1 MSEQYDYTKDGAPEW
16 EDDKFQ
22 DFYTA
27 LRSKVQKQLK
37 KHKNFW
43 FGKYLLYVPDF
54 FYLIYKLYK
63 DPEVKSI
70 EKKKLLGV
78 LIYFIS
84 PINLIPAIIPG
95 LGLIDDLYL
104 AMIAVDSLLKTTP
117 PQVVRKHWLGEEDV
131 IVLIQQTIA
140 ELNEKIGSGAIKRLI
155 EKYKGF

>member
-1 MSEQYDYTKDGAPEW
+1 MSEQYDYTKDDTPEW

-37 KHKNFW
+37 KYNSSW

-63 DPEVKSI
+63 DPNVKSI

-95 LGLIDDLYL
+95 LGLLDDLYL

-117 PQVVRKHWLGEEDV
+117 PQLVRKYWLGEEDV
-131 IVLIQQTIA
+131 IELIQRTIA

-155 EKYKGF
+155 EKYRGF